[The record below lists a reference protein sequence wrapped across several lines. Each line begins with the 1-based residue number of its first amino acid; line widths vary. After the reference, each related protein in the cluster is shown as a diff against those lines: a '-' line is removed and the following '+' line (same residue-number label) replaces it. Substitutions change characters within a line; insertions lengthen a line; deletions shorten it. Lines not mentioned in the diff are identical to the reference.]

1 MDADVELAGVVGD
14 DDHALEEPVCPDRSP
29 QRPIEVRPTLF
40 YSWAVVQEWGRIGFA
55 GGARRETWFE
65 TETEARQYGE
75 RLARTKQR
83 RGYVVV
89 P

>member
-1 MDADVELAGVVGD
+1 MLLPIIGGWEMVL
-14 DDHALEEPVCPDRSP
+14 HLERRTPDGTIARYYCIS
-29 QRPIEVRPTLF
+29 VRPTLF
-40 YSWAVVQEWGRIGFA
+40 GSWAVVREWGRIGFA
-55 GGARRETWFE
+55 GGAHRETWFE

-75 RLARTKQR
+75 RLALMKQR

>member
-1 MDADVELAGVVGD
+1 MVLY
-14 DDHALEEPVCPDRSP
+14 LEQRMPDGTISRYY
-29 QRPIEVRPTLF
+29 RIEVRPTLF

-75 RLARTKQR
+75 QLARTKQR